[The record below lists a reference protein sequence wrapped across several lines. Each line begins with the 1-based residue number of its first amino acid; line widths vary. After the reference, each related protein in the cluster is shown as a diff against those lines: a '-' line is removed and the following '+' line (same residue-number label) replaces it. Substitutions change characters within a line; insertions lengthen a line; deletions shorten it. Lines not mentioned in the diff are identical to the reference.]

1 MRNHRRVLIFAIAL
15 LFSLITLGVNQASIR
30 AQSTINADEL
40 ELGSRLY
47 AENCAVC
54 HGISGQGRIGATLDK
69 NWPSIK
75 PDATIRTTINQ
86 GIPGSTMQ
94 AFGKSYGGPFNETE
108 IDALVSYI
116 LSWQTTGIPDPS
128 NFPTPT
134 TRPPISPIPDV
145 KGDPNRGAILYD
157 QNCAMCHG
165 VNGEGRVGTSL
176 SKNWPSIRPD
186 LTVRATIAQGI
197 PGTTMQAFS
206 QTAGGPL
213 TENQI
218 DDITAYVMTLPSAE
232 ASGPVAEAT
241 PESTE
246 SSPFTGFTGVLVTAI
261 LLILIIVVILWVQRQ
276 RGTNEKS
283 RD

>member
-1 MRNHRRVLIFAIAL
+1 MQNHRRVRIFVIAL
-15 LFSLITLGVNQASIR
+15 LFSLITLGVNQASIS
-30 AQSTINADEL
+30 AQSNTNADEL

-54 HGISGQGRIGATLDK
+54 HGISGEGRIGATLDK

-75 PDATIRTTINQ
+75 PDATIRTTISQ
-86 GIPGSTMQ
+86 GIPGTTMQ
-94 AFGKSYGGPFNETE
+94 AFSNTYGGPLNGTE
-108 IDALVSYI
+108 VDAIVSYI

-128 NFPTPT
+128 SFPTPT

-157 QNCAMCHG
+157 QNCVVCHG
-165 VNGEGRVGTSL
+165 ASGEGRIGASL

-186 LTVRATIAQGI
+186 LTVRSTIAQGI

-206 QTAGGPL
+206 QDNGGPL
-213 TENQI
+213 TDNQI
-218 DDITAYVMTLPSAE
+218 DDITAFVMTLPTAE
-232 ASGPVAEAT
+232 ESGAATEAT
-241 PESTE
+241 PEPTA
-246 SSPFTGFTGVLVTAI
+246 SSPLTGFTGVLVTVI
-261 LLILIIVVILWVQRQ
+261 LLILIIVIILLVQRQ

-283 RD
+283 R